1 MGLYLGFNLFHYASM
16 VSHGN
21 KHLFV
26 SLFVFYFI
34 TPIPVCHVFYIYIY
48 IYIILNFGY
57 LIYKGSSEKKTQVSL
72 QRHRLL
78 CKMVKYLYALICAIA
93 HERIKTFYLTFWIP
107 FYVSC
112 KLEWIF
118 LYLSHFSHFLFY
130 FLSLL

>member
-48 IYIILNFGY
+48 IYINIILNSGY
-57 LIYKGSSEKKTQVSL
+57 LIYKGSSKKKKKKHKYHCRGTDY
-72 QRHRLL
+72 
-78 CKMVKYLYALICAIA
+78 CVK
-93 HERIKTFYLTFWIP
+93 W
-107 FYVSC
+107 
-112 KLEWIF
+112 
-118 LYLSHFSHFLFY
+118 
-130 FLSLL
+130 